1 MKIALYSD
9 LHLETLQ
16 RYPGLNRVPEPKE
29 AVDLVVLAGDINQG
43 TAGLDD
49 LARLGRN
56 HIYVSGNHEYY
67 NHDIEILDQQLQEK
81 ADKLNLHFLQRT
93 MVEIQGVRFLGCTLW
108 TDFDIQSGWRFGAEL
123 VAKAFLPDYKLIRHR
138 GKKLSPMV
146 SIDLHRQ
153 NVDWLQ
159 SMLNTPYSGKT
170 VVITHHAPHP
180 QSIHPRFAMSPINAA
195 FVSDLSR
202 LMGKADLW
210 MHGHMH
216 DSFDYQVFEKG
227 DPTAR
232 PTRVVVNPRG
242 YVRKKGKVRQL
253 ERRISEKSTAA
264 SEERSVSQTM
274 HSMPQVFENPFFN
287 SSLVIEI

>member
-16 RYPGLNRVPEPKE
+16 RYPGVNRVPEPRE

-43 TAGLDD
+43 TSGLDD
-49 LARLGRN
+49 LARLGQN

-67 NHDIEILDQQLQEK
+67 NHDIEILDQQLAEK
-81 ADKLNLHFLQRT
+81 ADKLNLHFLQRSA
-93 MVEIQGVRFLGCTLW
+93 VEIKGVRFLGCTLW
-108 TDFDIQSGWRFGAEL
+108 TDFEIQTGWRFGAEL
-123 VAKAFLPDYKLIRHR
+123 VAKAFLPDYKLIRNR
-138 GKKLSPMV
+138 GKKLSPMMSV
-146 SIDLHRQ
+146 ELHHQ

-159 SMLNTPYSGKT
+159 SMLDTPFSGKT
-170 VVITHHAPHP
+170 VVVTHHAPHP

-202 LMGKADLW
+202 LMGKADVW

-216 DSFDYQVFEKG
+216 DSFDYEVFQAGK
-227 DPTAR
+227 

-253 ERRISEKSTAA
+253 ERRVSEQGTKGQDDQDLT
-264 SEERSVSQTM
+264 QTM